1 MADSAALLVDEVLPH
16 QPMRQWVLSV
26 PFPLRFLFASQPA
39 VMSKALGIIYRAI
52 ATHLTRK
59 AGYTKTTAQTGAVT
73 LIQCFG
79 GALNLNIHFH
89 MLYLDGVY
97 IGGSNR
103 HPVRFRS
110 VKAPTGDELMQLT
123 HTIAHRVARYLER
136 QGLLER
142 DTGNIYLTPE
152 AVDTSDEDPSNQLL
166 GSSITYRIAVGPQQG
181 RKVLTLQTL
190 PDCESDN
197 PFVST
202 VGEVAGFSLHAGVA
216 TRVNE
221 RATKSRRPQA
231 SWSVCAVMSQGHR
244 YLQNACRLPETVS
257 CATS

>member
-1 MADSAALLVDEVLPH
+1 
-16 QPMRQWVLSV
+16 
-26 PFPLRFLFASQPA
+26 
-39 VMSKALGIIYRAI
+39 
-52 ATHLTRK
+52 
-59 AGYTKTTAQTGAVT
+59 
-73 LIQCFG
+73 
-79 GALNLNIHFH
+79 